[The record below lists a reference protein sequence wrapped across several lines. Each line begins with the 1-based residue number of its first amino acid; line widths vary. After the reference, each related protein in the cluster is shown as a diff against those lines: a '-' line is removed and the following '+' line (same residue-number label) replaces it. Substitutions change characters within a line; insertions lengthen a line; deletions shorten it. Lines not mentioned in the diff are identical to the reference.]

1 MSVRREKHPGL
12 VRRHGLLELAEH
24 WAVAVSGLVLVVTGI
39 FELPIAQRYYITEL
53 PGLAWSGDFIVS
65 LNIHYAASV
74 VFVAAAL
81 FHAVYHGLLGET
93 GMLPKQGDLKASV
106 EVIRSFL
113 GKGEE
118 PPFHKYLPE
127 QRLAYAGMAVIIAG
141 LILSG
146 LVKTYKNVYAPEM
159 PLWLVMSATWAHNLF
174 FVLFVL
180 AFVAHIAAIAIRP
193 NRPLVRSIFTGHVRL
208 DYARARHPLWLE
220 SMGMWGE
227 TPPPAEE
234 LSSRELE
241 QAGPAGEQEPPGTSG
256 GPEPESDSEQ
266 PAGEDPGP
274 RGQDQERS

>member
-1 MSVRREKHPGL
+1 MSGRREKHPGL

-24 WAVAVSGLVLVVTGI
+24 WAVAASGLVLVVTGL

-65 LNIHYAASV
+65 LNVHYAASV

-81 FHAVYHGLLGET
+81 FHAVYHGLLGEK
-93 GMLPKQGDLKASV
+93 GMLPKQGDLRASV

-146 LVKTYKNVYAPEM
+146 LVKTFKNVYAPDM
-159 PLWLVMSATWAHNLF
+159 PLWLVMCATWAHNLF

-180 AFVAHIAAIAIRP
+180 AFVAHMAAIAIRP

-220 SMGMWGE
+220 SMGMPGE
-227 TPPPAEE
+227 APLPAEE
-234 LSSRELE
+234 QSSRELE
-241 QAGPAGEQEPPGTSG
+241 QAGPAEELEPPGTIG
-256 GPEPESDSEQ
+256 GPEPGPESEHAADEDSER
-266 PAGEDPGP
+266 D
-274 RGQDQERS
+274 GQDQGQT